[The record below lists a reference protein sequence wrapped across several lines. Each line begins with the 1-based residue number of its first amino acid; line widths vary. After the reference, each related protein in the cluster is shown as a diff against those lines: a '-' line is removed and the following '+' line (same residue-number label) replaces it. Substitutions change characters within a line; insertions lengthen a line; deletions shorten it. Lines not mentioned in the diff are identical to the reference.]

1 MKRFSIFS
9 FLRQFA
15 YFRNNLKKLLTAYP
29 FHSSSQFIGI
39 HSYLQYILYQVF
51 AVNPPRPLYERG
63 SRSKVIRFL
72 YDAFKIDLT
81 ERDKQLNNIST
92 YFYFISVYFR

>member
-1 MKRFSIFS
+1 MKLKQLKSI
-9 FLRQFA
+9 
-15 YFRNNLKKLLTAYP
+15 NLLI
-29 FHSSSQFIGI
+29 HFIQVRYLIEFI
-39 HSYLQYILYQVF
+39 HIVMYYNLSNCIKI
-51 AVNPPRPLYERG
+51 PPAPLYERG